1 MATPNLV
8 NVATITPK
16 NAMGNLGDTNRTTM
30 VDVTAENAAKIQTI
44 LISNT
49 DGTNACDVTI
59 EVSNDN
65 GSTYYK
71 IASTISVPADS
82 TLSFL
87 DDVGPIWLDETDLLA
102 VTAGT
107 ASDLSWHVSYVE
119 IYGNEVTD
127 LLRNGERVGHNKV
140 SSQRYVMSGQAK
152 QSVNSLND
160 IRRALEIGDA
170 QKRRAATAMN
180 DRSSS

>member
-1 MATPNLV
+1 MATPNLYS
-8 NVATITPK
+8 VATITPK

-30 VDVTAENAAKIQTI
+30 VDVTAENAAKIETI

-71 IASTISVPADS
+71 IGSTISVPADS

-87 DDVGPIWLDETDLLA
+87 DATGPIWLDETDLLA

-119 IYGNEVTD
+119 MAD
-127 LLRNGERVGHNKV
+127 
-140 SSQRYVMSGQAK
+140 
-152 QSVNSLND
+152 
-160 IRRALEIGDA
+160 
-170 QKRRAATAMN
+170 
-180 DRSSS
+180 